1 MRASAGGLSGWK
13 IANIRGVDIRI
24 HFTLLF
30 LLVYVVL
37 IASVQFPIVLKQSG
51 LDPEAISGSP
61 GLWGGIFAVGLFLS
75 VLIHE
80 FAHTLVAQSMGVK
93 VQAIT
98 LMMLGGVSEMEKI
111 PEKRYAEFKVSVV
124 GPLTSFGIAGLL
136 IFAGAY
142 SNWEEFRFFS
152 FWLARVNLALGIF
165 NLLPAFPLDGGRA
178 FRSLLAA
185 KFGMERATGLA
196 VRVAQTFAW
205 VLGILSLAS
214 GNLLLLLI
222 ALFIYSAAVTERS
235 MMASRSILRGT
246 TVRDAWTETDPV
258 TELETLQS
266 AAEKMLRLRIRA
278 LPVLAEEGTP
288 TILPAEIVRRIPNEQ
303 WREQRVRD
311 GMLKVAR
318 FVSPEDPLD
327 EIFPE
332 LGAQGALP
340 VLVNGSIRGIITYA
354 NVAEILELKRLSNSA
369 DRPQRRAA

>member
-214 GNLLLLLI
+214 GNLLLPHHPKNH
-222 ALFIYSAAVTERS
+222 A
-235 MMASRSILRGT
+235 GQK